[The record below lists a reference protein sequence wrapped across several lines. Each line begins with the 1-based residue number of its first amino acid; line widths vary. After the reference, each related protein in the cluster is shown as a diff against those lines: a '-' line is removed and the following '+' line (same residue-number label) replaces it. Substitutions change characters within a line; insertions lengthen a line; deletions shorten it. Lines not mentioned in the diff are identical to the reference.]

1 MKFIYNSDIEKI
13 IEKFGGGMIDKAMA
27 NINKLSQREA
37 DFVQFMNLI
46 YKNKANISYEYLQDE
61 RAMTIPLTMN
71 EKDQELIEELSQNI
85 KKYKVKIWDT
95 LKTRTLKQL
104 VYHIQFLNLNI
115 IIPNIDGG
123 NSYKI
128 EDINICFNQYFFEF
142 YANSGKFSYE
152 VVMAKVNKRNAFRG
166 VSFNMRQKNIND
178 IPLSGLEMDFDDLQA
193 KMYALM
199 LIATQKI
206 NFDYIY
212 DVLLNT
218 PVETILQKL
227 GMTPGVVDD

>member
-13 IEKFGGGMIDKAMA
+13 IEKFRGGMIDKAMA

-71 EKDQELIEELSQNI
+71 EKDQELIEKLSQNI

>member
-13 IEKFGGGMIDKAMA
+13 IEKFRGGMIDKAMA

-128 EDINICFNQYFFEF
+128 GDINICFNQYFFEF

-193 KMYALM
+193 NMYALM